1 MNKIKSLQVF
11 YNEKKV
17 GTLALMKNNI
27 VAFEYDSNWITN
39 AFSISPF
46 SLPLKKQVFI
56 PRIDPFDGLYG
67 VFSDS
72 LPDGWGRLLVD
83 RMLNSQNINP
93 REISQI
99 DRLAI
104 VGETGMGALSYKPEY
119 NLLEDKDYQE
129 DYDNLALS
137 CKKILNTEHSADLDN
152 LFRLGGS
159 SGGARPKILTKIDNE
174 DWIIK
179 FPSSLDD
186 NNIGELEYLYSV
198 CAKKCKIDIPET
210 KLFPSKISS
219 GYFGIKR
226 FDRKKLSTGTIR
238 KLHMISVSGLLET
251 SHRIPNL
258 DYNDLMQLTLNL
270 TKSFEEVE
278 KLFRLMC
285 FNVFSHNRDD
295 HSKNFSFIYN
305 EDLNKWELSPA
316 YDLTYSYSING
327 EHATT
332 INGNGVNPSLN
343 DILKVAEKIGLDKKK
358 AEKIAI
364 EIRETV
370 RKDLEIFLSK

>member
-11 YNEKKV
+11 FNEKKV

-226 FDRKKLSTGTIR
+226 FDRKKLSMGAIR

>member
-39 AFSISPF
+39 GFSISPF

-56 PRIDPFDGLYG
+56 PKIDPFDGLYG

-343 DILKVAEKIGLDKKK
+343 DILKVAKKIGLDKKK

-370 RKDLEIFLSK
+370 RKDLRIFLSK

>member
-1 MNKIKSLQVF
+1 MKKIKSLQVF

-39 AFSISPF
+39 GFSISPF

-83 RMLNSQNINP
+83 RILNSQNINP

-137 CKKILNTEHSADLDN
+137 CKKILNTEYSADLDK
-152 LFRLGGS
+152 LFKLGGS

-179 FPSSLDD
+179 FPSSLDES
-186 NNIGELEYLYSV
+186 NIGRLEYLYSV
-198 CAKKCKIDIPET
+198 CAKKCKIDMPET

-226 FDRKKLSTGTIR
+226 FDRKKLSTRVIR

-332 INGNGVNPSLN
+332 INGNGVNPGLN

-364 EIRETV
+364 EVRETV

>member
-39 AFSISPF
+39 GFSISPF

-119 NLLEDKDYQE
+119 NLLEDKDYKE

-137 CKKILNTEHSADLDN
+137 CKKILNTEHSADLDK
-152 LFRLGGS
+152 LFKLGGS

-186 NNIGELEYLYSV
+186 SNIGKLEYLYSV